1 MDGHWHGYDS
11 IGGSVPL
18 DLVNTVS
25 WRRDPARRE
34 DRLSDPVRLSEWV
47 VLAGAGTE
55 RLEVSEAALD
65 TVKSFRETLYRV
77 LVSTPPDVAALRKP
91 LLAAY
96 RYAELTP
103 ALPLKWT
110 VPLTDDAALPH
121 FLALEAE
128 ALLRSEELA
137 RVRECE
143 GPGCG
148 WMFTDHTRNRSRR
161 WCSSSDCGNR
171 ARAKR
176 HYDKEVRD
184 KGRG

>member
-1 MDGHWHGYDS
+1 MDGHWDGYDS

-25 WRRDPARRE
+25 WRRDPARRD
-34 DRLSDPVRLSEWV
+34 DRLSAPARLSEWV
-47 VLAGAGTE
+47 VLVGAGAE
-55 RLEVSEAALD
+55 RLEISESVLEV
-65 TVKSFRETLYRV
+65 VKDFRETLYRV
-77 LVSTPPDVAALRKP
+77 LVSDPRDVTPLRKP

-96 RYAELTP
+96 RYAELAP

-110 VPLTDDAALPH
+110 VPLTDDTALPH

-128 ALLRSEELA
+128 ELLRSGDLD
-137 RVRECE
+137 RIRECE

-148 WMFTDHTRNRSRR
+148 WIFTDQTRNRSRR

-176 HYDKEVRD
+176 HYDK
-184 KGRG
+184 GRV

>member
-1 MDGHWHGYDS
+1 MDGHWDGYDS

-25 WRRDPARRE
+25 WRRDPARRD
-34 DRLSDPVRLSEWV
+34 DRLSAPARLSEWV
-47 VLAGAGTE
+47 VLVGAGAE
-55 RLEVSEAALD
+55 RLEISESVLEA
-65 TVKSFRETLYRV
+65 VKDFRETLYRV
-77 LVSTPPDVAALRKP
+77 LVSDPRDVTPLRKP

-96 RYAELTP
+96 RYAELAP

-110 VPLTDDAALPH
+110 VPLTDDTALPH

-128 ALLRSEELA
+128 ELLRSGDLD
-137 RVRECE
+137 RIRECE

-148 WMFTDHTRNRSRR
+148 WIFTDQTRNRSRR

-176 HYDKEVRD
+176 HYDK
-184 KGRG
+184 GRV